1 MWELVFDRSDCHVYD
16 LADHVVDGLPSVL
29 AYCDLRNG
37 DRRRWRG
44 TLHHLDPCYVPRTAL
59 TVACLHPEDRPTQ
72 AQACVSWRPASPRGL
87 G

>member
-37 DRRRWRG
+37 DRRRWR
-44 TLHHLDPCYVPRTAL
+44 
-59 TVACLHPEDRPTQ
+59 HP
-72 AQACVSWRPASPRGL
+72 SPP
-87 G
+87 

>member
-44 TLHHLDPCYVPRTAL
+44 TLHHLDPCYVLAAFQNCTHVGVNP
-59 TVACLHPEDRPTQ
+59 
-72 AQACVSWRPASPRGL
+72 
-87 G
+87 